1 MSNSLDWED
10 KINSPELEAWFQQ
23 FGLKY
28 YLNAEQIN
36 QIRDRI
42 NFLLLNSTSE
52 SDKIIDDKGFEIEN
66 GIFKANPDTVWNIN
80 GQQYSNTSLV
90 GIPIALAAAGMK
102 VFYRIVLNT
111 SNTFELIVGEESDT
125 SPAVPNKDVDQL
137 DYTIVLVDEASI
149 GTPTVPMVGGEY
161 IKKVFSDTYVFNG
174 SGALVSIPLLPNGKS
189 FISLTNPGLTSISGF
204 DFTLLTSGSEY
215 PYEGKS
221 IYLQNLT
228 GNAVE
233 IKHNDIAGI
242 EFPILLKNEI
252 SLIIPDK
259 EIVFLRF
266 KNVEVEEVFRSW
278 ESQDLKNV
286 IDNGGYW
293 SSSDNN
299 AYLEVTNENFIYSAS
314 DTAND
319 FVSSIY
325 LDKDGFAII
334 SSTVKNTSLG
344 VKFRN
349 SSGTISGGFLNLMS
363 DVKSYADALLRRNRI
378 FFTRNAIKISSNP
391 NQADIGVNITTDN
404 LTSDINI
411 QFGESGIVATRGWV
425 NQQSVLGVV
434 TVELDS
440 TLKNY
445 FYAPENIKI
454 NSITNIKGTPTLTI
468 LQDAN
473 SYDLGEPINQG
484 ALITINSDSEGVVNL
499 NISYE

>member
-80 GQQYSNTSLV
+80 GQQYSNTLLV
-90 GIPIALAAAGMK
+90 EIPIALASAGMK

-125 SPAVPNKDVDQL
+125 SPAVPNKEVDQL

-149 GTPTVPMVGGEY
+149 GNPTVPIVGGEY

-252 SLIIPDK
+252 SVIIPDK
-259 EIVFLRF
+259 EIIFLRF
-266 KNVEVEEVFRSW
+266 KNVEVEELFRSW

-293 SSSDNN
+293 GSSDNN
-299 AYLEVTNENFIYSAS
+299 SYLEVTNENFIYSAS

-319 FVSSIY
+319 FVSTIY
-325 LDKDGFAII
+325 LDKGGFALI
-334 SSTVKNTSLG
+334 SSVVKNTDIG
-344 VKFRN
+344 VKINNAF
-349 SSGTISGGFLNLMS
+349 GTVYGGFLSILS
-363 DVKSYADALLRRNRI
+363 DIKSYTSVLLRRNHI
-378 FFTRNAIKISSNP
+378 LFTRYAIKISSNP
-391 NQADIGVNITTDN
+391 NQTGIGVNITTDN
-404 LTSDINI
+404 LPADINI
-411 QFGESGIVATRGWV
+411 QFGESGMVATRGWV
-425 NQQSVLGVV
+425 NQQSVFGVV